1 VGRPGLDP
9 GTLGLKVLVKS
20 LRRVA
25 LRLMVSKTR
34 RWKAQSDG
42 LSDTAWNG
50 VRCVATQLLGPLVS
64 IDWDGSLFK
73 LVGRPGL
80 PPETLGILT
89 GRVPIARGI
98 RGERSSLRFY
108 DYGPFDR
115 YTAKT

>member
-1 VGRPGLDP
+1 VGRPDLDS

-34 RWKAQSDG
+34 
-42 LSDTAWNG
+42 SDTAWNG

-89 GRVPIARGI
+89 GRVPIATGDPWREVFFTFLRLWPI
-98 RGERSSLRFY
+98 RPLYCQNVKR
-108 DYGPFDR
+108 
-115 YTAKT
+115 